1 MTDVVFWQNQSSS
14 CNPWL
19 KENLKLLSSPS
30 LIIQAERHLTNLLIS
45 TLVPYTGPAWL
56 SRYPLLFSSSYSSD
70 LVVSFATQHHV
81 AWLPPPPP
89 QPRDLFLTCLRPL
102 MSTWQV
108 AEKIFTFFFPCF
120 WWDLVPLSF
129 CFLPK
134 QPYVVPCSPSQV
146 QTKLS
151 SSPRHPIYCWGCP
164 IPVPPVLWP
173 FRAQILK
180 TSSKLP
186 FPIPPLAGSL
196 TETHKDALLSSFKLF
211 LEHLTAYS
219 K

>member
-81 AWLPPPPP
+81 ARLSTPTPWFISDLSQASYVYLTSCWKDLYLFLSLFLMGFGSLVLLLPP
-89 QPRDLFLTCLRPL
+89 QATLRGPL
-102 MSTWQV
+102 LAISS
-108 AEKIFTFFFPCF
+108 ADKIVFI
-120 WWDLVPLSF
+120 S
-129 CFLPK
+129 
-134 QPYVVPCSPSQV
+134 
-146 QTKLS
+146 
-151 SSPRHPIYCWGCP
+151 
-164 IPVPPVLWP
+164 
-173 FRAQILK
+173 K
-180 TSSKLP
+180 TSN
-186 FPIPPLAGSL
+186 
-196 TETHKDALLSSFKLF
+196 LLLRLSHPSPTSPVTF
-211 LEHLTAYS
+211 
-219 K
+219 